1 MIYTNLKA
9 KENAMHGMFESSLMS
24 ATDIGRIFDVIVR
37 DESQKPIEI
46 DNGVPVKIGDYTG
59 NGLQERY
66 ATIAKATDA
75 IAVIGSPAE
84 VKTALT
90 TEQGQ
95 AYHFVNAAG
104 KPAKAYQ
111 VNNPDVYE
119 DIFAVASYQFT
130 DESAE
135 NVKVGRLVVTDGKGM
150 YVAQADG
157 TQVSTLTSTN
167 GFIGRIH
174 SVSAGTYYTMIRIQV
189 LQNKDVA

>member
-9 KENAMHGMFESSLMS
+9 NESAMHGMFESSLMS

-37 DESQKPIEI
+37 DEHQKEIEV
-46 DNGVPVKIGDYTG
+46 DNGVPVKVGEYTG

-111 VNNPDVYE
+111 VNDPSVYE

-130 DESAE
+130 DGSA
-135 NVKVGRLVVTDGKGM
+135 NDVKVGRLVVTDGKGM

-157 TQVSTLTSTN
+157 TQMSTLTSTN
-167 GFIGRIH
+167 GFIGKIH
-174 SVSAGTYYTMIRIQV
+174 SISTGTYYTMVRIQV

>member
-111 VNNPDVYE
+111 VNDPDVYE

>member
-1 MIYTNLKA
+1 MVYTNLKA
-9 KENAMHGMFESSLMS
+9 KESDMHGMFESSLMS

-37 DESQKPIEI
+37 DESEKAIAV
-46 DNGVPVKIGDYTG
+46 DNGVPVKVGDYTG

-75 IAVIGSPAE
+75 IAVIGSPA
-84 VKTALT
+84 
-90 TEQGQ
+90 
-95 AYHFVNAAG
+95 VNAAG

-111 VNNPDVYE
+111 VNDPAVYE
-119 DIFAVASYQFT
+119 EIFAVASYQFT

>member
-66 ATIAKATDA
+66 ATIAKATDT

-111 VNNPDVYE
+111 VNDPDVYE

>member
-37 DESQKPIEI
+37 DESQTPIEI

-111 VNNPDVYE
+111 VNDPDVYE

>member
-104 KPAKAYQ
+104 KSAKAYQ
-111 VNNPDVYE
+111 VNDPDVYE

>member
-104 KPAKAYQ
+104 KSAKAYQ
-111 VNNPDVYE
+111 VNDPDVYE

-150 YVAQADG
+150 YVTQADG

>member
-111 VNNPDVYE
+111 VNDPDVYE

-157 TQVSTLTSTN
+157 TQVSTFTSTN

>member
-95 AYHFVNAAG
+95 AYHFVNTAG
-104 KPAKAYQ
+104 KTAKAYQ
-111 VNNPDVYE
+111 VNDPDVYE

>member
-111 VNNPDVYE
+111 VNDPDVYE

-150 YVAQADG
+150 YVAQADE

>member
-1 MIYTNLKA
+1 MVYTNLKA
-9 KENAMHGMFESSLMS
+9 KESDMHGMFESSLMS

-37 DESQKPIEI
+37 DESEKAIAV
-46 DNGVPVKIGDYTG
+46 DNGVPVKLGSYTG

-84 VKTALT
+84 VKTAMT
-90 TEQGQ
+90 NEQGQ

-111 VNNPDVYE
+111 VNDSAVYE
-119 DIFAVASYQFT
+119 EIFAVASYQFT
-130 DESAE
+130 DESAK
-135 NVKVGRLVVTDGKGM
+135 NVKVGSLVVTDGKGM

-157 TQVSTLTSTN
+157 TELSTLTSTN
-167 GFIGRIH
+167 GFIGQIH
-174 SVSAGTYYTMIRIQV
+174 SVSVGTYYTMIRIQV

>member
-111 VNNPDVYE
+111 VNDPDVYE

-130 DESAE
+130 DASAE

-189 LQNKDVA
+189 LQNKDIA

>member
-95 AYHFVNAAG
+95 SYHFVNAAG

-111 VNNPDVYE
+111 VNDPDVYE

>member
-37 DESQKPIEI
+37 DEYQKPIEI

-111 VNNPDVYE
+111 VNDPDVYE

-150 YVAQADG
+150 YVAQADE

>member
-37 DESQKPIEI
+37 DESQTPIEI

-95 AYHFVNAAG
+95 AYHFVNATG

-111 VNNPDVYE
+111 VNDPDVYE

>member
-84 VKTALT
+84 VKTAIT

-111 VNNPDVYE
+111 VNDPDVYE

>member
-1 MIYTNLKA
+1 MVYTNLKA
-9 KENAMHGMFESSLMS
+9 KESDMHGMFESSLMS

-37 DESQKPIEI
+37 DASEKAIAV
-46 DNGVPVKIGDYTG
+46 DNGVPVKVGDYTG

-84 VKTALT
+84 VKTAMT
-90 TEQGQ
+90 NEQGQ

-111 VNNPDVYE
+111 VNDPTVYE
-119 DIFAVASYQFT
+119 EIFAVASYQFT